1 MAASDL
7 SLHLAKDVGPRGRTG
22 PLFYQ
27 TYSNK
32 GQSDSSG
39 LWHNSMRLQ
48 AAIKIV
54 FKSTALFISD
64 REIGLDFVSCSCRA
78 CELAGRSCV
87 DTDGLNAG
95 VTDGSISTCIYS
107 CMIFMDI
114 YVSINI
120 YIYIV
125 STGTRPWRKV
135 WNSNALFP
143 MKLHEFQ

>member
-32 GQSDSSG
+32 GQWDSSG

-48 AAIKIV
+48 AAMKIL
-54 FKSTALFISD
+54 FKSTAPFISD
-64 REIGLDFVSCSCRA
+64 CEIGLDFLSCSCRA
-78 CELAGRSCV
+78 CGLAGRSYV

-95 VTDGSISTCIYS
+95 VADGSISYS
-107 CMIFMDI
+107 AVPVPVLVADWWWLGWACWL
-114 YVSINI
+114 VGGGWL
-120 YIYIV
+120 V
-125 STGTRPWRKV
+125 GWLAGLAV
-135 WNSNALFP
+135 LVA
-143 MKLHEFQ
+143 

>member
-22 PLFYQ
+22 ALFYQ

-32 GQSDSSG
+32 GQLDSSG

-64 REIGLDFVSCSCRA
+64 REIGLDFISCSCRA

-95 VTDGSISTCIYS
+95 VTDGSISCS
-107 CMIFMDI
+107 AVPAPVLVGGRLGWACWLVGGDWL
-114 YVSINI
+114 VCWLAGLA
-120 YIYIV
+120 V
-125 STGTRPWRKV
+125 L
-135 WNSNALFP
+135 AA
-143 MKLHEFQ
+143 